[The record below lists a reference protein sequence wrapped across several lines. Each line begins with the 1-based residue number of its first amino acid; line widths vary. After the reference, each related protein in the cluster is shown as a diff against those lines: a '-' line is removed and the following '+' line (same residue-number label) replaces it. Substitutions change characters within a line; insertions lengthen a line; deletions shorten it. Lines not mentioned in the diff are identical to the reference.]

1 MASHAPPAPAGL
13 TAGEA
18 AARLAADGPNVL
30 PTQRPPSQ
38 LRLFA
43 AQMVHFF
50 ALMLWAAG
58 ALAFVAGLP
67 ELGVA
72 IFVVIVI
79 NGVFAFVQEH
89 RAERAAAKLR
99 DLIPRRAR
107 VVRDGLPT
115 EISSEEL
122 VVGDLVLL
130 ESGDRISADLI
141 AVTAH
146 SLSID
151 TSTLTGESVPESA
164 EDGDAVLAGT
174 FVVEGDGTAVV
185 TATAG
190 ATRLAGI
197 AQLTQASTR
206 PPGPLAAELRRVVQ
220 VIAALAVGV
229 GTTFFALALALGT
242 DPNDGFIFAIGV
254 TVALVPEGLL
264 PTVTL
269 SLALGAQRMA
279 ERNALVRRLEAVETL
294 GSTTCICTDKTG
306 TLTQNEMAVIEVWT
320 PAGAARVH
328 GRGYEPEGTVEADD
342 ALLPALRDLAVT
354 AVRCSTGRAVL
365 EDGRW
370 IAHGDPMEAA
380 LDAFAKRL
388 GVEGPAHAHA
398 DGFAH
403 RFPFDPRRRRM
414 SLSRGDRVLT
424 KGAPDAVLPLCDPA
438 VAARAA
444 EVVDELAARGLR
456 LLAIAA
462 RPVAPDE
469 PPPATAEDAERD
481 LDLLGLVG
489 LEDPPRPEAQEAIA
503 GARAAGVHILMIT
516 GDHPQTALAIAR
528 EVGLTDGGA
537 AVLGADLP
545 DDQDELGALL
555 DHDGLVVARVS
566 PEQKLRIARALRA
579 RGHVVAMTGD
589 GVNDGPALQEADIGI
604 AMGRS
609 GTDVAREAADLVLLD
624 DNFATIVDAIA
635 QGRATFLNIRRFLTY
650 HLSANVAEL
659 TPFLVWALS
668 TGNIPLALGVL
679 QVICIDLVTDIAP
692 SAALG
697 AEPPSPR
704 VLEGPPPRGRLLN
717 RSVLRRG
724 FGVLGPTLAV
734 VSMAAFGA
742 TLVAAGWRPGAQ
754 APESDTL
761 LAASGAAFAAVV
773 IGQAANAFACRSS
786 VTVPWRLDRPRNPL
800 LLGAVASMFVVL
812 AILLFVPPLADLL
825 EQAPPTLLGAAV
837 ALLAAPAVLLADAAD
852 KARRATASA

>member
-13 TAGEA
+13 TAAEA
-18 AARLAADGPNVL
+18 ATRLAADGPNVL

-50 ALMLWAAG
+50 ALMLWTAG

-130 ESGDRISADLI
+130 ESGDRISADLS

-164 EDGDAVLAGT
+164 DDGDAVLAGT

-320 PAGAARVH
+320 PAGAARVR

-462 RPVAPDE
+462 RPIAPDE
-469 PPPATAEDAERD
+469 TPPATAEDAERD

-516 GDHPQTALAIAR
+516 GDHPQTAVAIAR

-545 DDQDELGALL
+545 DGEGELGALL

-724 FGVLGPTLAV
+724 FGVLGPTLAI

-742 TLVAAGWRPGAQ
+742 TLVAAGWRPGAK
-754 APESDTL
+754 APDGDTL